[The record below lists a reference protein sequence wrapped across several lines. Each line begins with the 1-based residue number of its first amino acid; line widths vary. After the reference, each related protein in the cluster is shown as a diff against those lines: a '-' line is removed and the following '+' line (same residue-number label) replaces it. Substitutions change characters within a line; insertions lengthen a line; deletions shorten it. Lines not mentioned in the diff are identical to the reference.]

1 MMLKMIK
8 DRVGLSFKSSMS
20 RTSQMEKRK
29 RGKLNNMEM
38 RMMIINLT
46 KRADGFPGKEK
57 G

>member
-29 RGKLNNMEM
+29 RGKLNNKEM

>member
-29 RGKLNNMEM
+29 SGKLNNMEM
-38 RMMIINLT
+38 RMVRINLT
-46 KRADGFPGKEK
+46 KRADCCPGKEK